1 MRESLIE
8 VHIGLASF
16 VLALAF
22 LENLLALEESLAVLV
37 HLECSDSAVGW
48 VDGDLHLLSAAFL
61 VRQFVDVQAPA
72 LSVHLENLAL
82 LGFIVPCSLE
92 RLTYRA

>member
-1 MRESLIE
+1 
-8 VHIGLASF
+8 
-16 VLALAF
+16 
-22 LENLLALEESLAVLV
+22 
-37 HLECSDSAVGW
+37 

-92 RLTYRA
+92 GLTYRA